1 MTDRSRIEA
10 RRRRPA
16 RGARYLAAGMSAA
29 ATFNLMTWFSIRD
42 RAAAQKGPEPAP
54 ANGETSTGAPS
65 STPAP
70 QPTYVSL
77 PRAVQSP
84 AGMPAAIPAARP
96 RTTTA
101 GSGSVPMQS
110 PAGSVV
116 LRPAATHPAAAAS
129 ISSPVGGSTP
139 APSMPASTVP
149 ATAPAPAPTMAPT
162 KAPVPAPTAAP
173 APSLPLT
180 PSPSPTPVT
189 VTHHS

>member
-1 MTDRSRIEA
+1 MTDRARIED

-16 RGARYLAAGMSAA
+16 RGARCLAAGKSAA
-29 ATFNLMTWFSIRD
+29 ATFNLMTSFSIRD
-42 RAAAQKGPEPAP
+42 RAAAQKGSEPAP
-54 ANGETSTGAPS
+54 TNGETTTSTPS
-65 STPAP
+65 STPAA

-77 PRAVQSP
+77 PRAVRTP
-84 AGMPAAIPAARP
+84 AGMPAATPIARP

-129 ISSPVGGSTP
+129 ISSPVGGP
-139 APSMPASTVP
+139 ATVPSMPAST
-149 ATAPAPAPTMAPT
+149 APT
-162 KAPVPAPTAAP
+162 TAA
-173 APSLPLT
+173 APSLP
-180 PSPSPTPVT
+180 PSPSPSPSPVT